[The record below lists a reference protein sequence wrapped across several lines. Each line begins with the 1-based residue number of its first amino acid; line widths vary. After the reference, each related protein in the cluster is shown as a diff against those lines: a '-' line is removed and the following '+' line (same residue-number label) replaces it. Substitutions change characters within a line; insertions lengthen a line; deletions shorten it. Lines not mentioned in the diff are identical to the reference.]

1 MEKIFNFYMVSN
13 EYIYKKIAVLIWIY
27 HEYLTDEIIRL
38 LRDTTPFFDLYIGLC
53 EDNKNT
59 DTINELAKLNNVKS
73 IQFYPNFGVENNV
86 ITPPVT

>member
-1 MEKIFNFYMVSN
+1 MVSN